1 MSDAIDTVLPA
12 PAPKADPYYQD
23 VPEYMTEVYDWCY
36 VSPGRARLLDRNLVV
51 KALLFGNDQRLMR
64 AYLDLIKPGMKVWQ
78 VAHVYGDLLPR
89 AADKVGPQGC
99 FHVTDITPVQVEH
112 GTQKLA
118 GRPWARMFR
127 HDAGS
132 YCGEGMQYDLICS
145 FFLLHEI
152 PDAKKRQVLD
162 HLLGLLPEGATLLLV
177 DYHRPAWWQPV
188 RWILKGVNA
197 WLEPF
202 ASALWKHEL
211 SHFASQPER
220 FCWEKRTLFG
230 GVYQVVRVSRRTEI

>member
-1 MSDAIDTVLPA
+1 MSDAIDTLLPA

-51 KALLFGNDQRLMR
+51 KTLLFGNDQRLIR
-64 AYLDLIKPGMKVWQ
+64 AYLDLIEPGMKVWQ

-89 AADKVGPQGC
+89 VADQVGPTGI
-99 FHVTDITPVQVEH
+99 FDVTDITPVQVEH
-112 GTQKLA
+112 GASKLA

-132 YCGEGMQYDLICS
+132 YCGEGRQYDLICS

-188 RWILKGVNA
+188 RWILKAVNA

-202 ASALWKHEL
+202 ANALWEHEL

-230 GVYQVVRVSRRTEI
+230 GVYQVVRVSRKA